1 MSVVTSA
8 AARRAVTYGLG
19 PLLTLG
25 LTQALQSG
33 EQISLSQAADGIKAH
48 FHTTDVLIG
57 LLPLAMAA
65 TGLFGAIPMGRLT
78 DTSRRTR
85 LIAAATVLWAFCMA
99 GVALSASLLMLFVL
113 RMGLGGIEASSMAA
127 VSLVADY
134 YPVVDRAKRIG
145 MYSGCALLGA
155 LFSFAVGGVLV
166 DTWGWRAAF
175 WPWIPLAAVVT
186 FLVLR
191 LPEPAR
197 GEQDA
202 DHAAFLAA
210 AVPPAVT
217 AALVETPADAA
228 LDASADA
235 EIGWREVFDRLRTV
249 PSFWCAILGVM
260 MAQLLLIAAQFWGIP
275 YFKRVHGFSTSKA
288 GGLAGAFG
296 AGAILGII
304 FGGFVSDR
312 LVRRGVVNARAYVAA
327 SSAAL
332 AVVTLGPAWYVHN
345 LVVGAPLFV
354 LGAMFLTG
362 AIPPT
367 EALIADVVPANMRG
381 RANTIRSAARVLSNA
396 GPFVVAVISTGFG
409 GTKGTGLRMGL
420 TLFTP
425 IMLFMTF
432 ALVRAARTYP
442 RDLAA
447 VCSEAEQRRSHEPSG
462 SPIP

>member
-1 MSVVTSA
+1 MATVTA
-8 AARRAVTYGLG
+8 APVRRAVAYSLG

-25 LTQALQSG
+25 LTQALQNG

-48 FHTTDVLIG
+48 FHTTDLLIG
-57 LLPLAMAA
+57 LLPLAMAV

-85 LIAAATVLWAFCMA
+85 LIAIATVLWAFCMA
-99 GVALSASLLMLFVL
+99 GVALSATLVMLFVL

-134 YPVVDRAKRIG
+134 YPVADRAKRIG

-166 DTWGWRAAF
+166 DQWGWRAAF
-175 WPWIPLAAVVT
+175 WPWVPIGAIVAL
-186 FLVLR
+186 LVLR

-202 DHAAFLAA
+202 DHAGVIAA
-210 AVPPAVT
+210 AVPPPASAVL
-217 AALVETPADAA
+217 AETPADAA
-228 LDASADA
+228 LESTVAHED
-235 EIGWREVFDRLRTV
+235 GWREVFARLRTV
-249 PSFWCAILGVM
+249 PSFWCAVLGVM
-260 MAQLLLIAAQFWGIP
+260 MAQLLLIAAQFWGIS
-275 YFKRVHGFSTSKA
+275 YFRRVHHFSVGKA

-312 LVRRGVVNARAYVAA
+312 LIKRGVVNARAYVAA
-327 SSAAL
+327 TSSAM
-332 AVVTLGPAWYVHN
+332 AVVTLTPAWYIQN
-345 LVVGAPLFV
+345 LTVGAPLFV

-362 AIPPT
+362 GIPPT
-367 EALIADVVPANMRG
+367 EALIADVVPATMRG
-381 RANTIRSAARVLSNA
+381 RANTIRSAVRVLSNA

-409 GTKGTGLRMGL
+409 GTQSSGLRMGL

-425 IMLFMTF
+425 IMLFMTV
-432 ALVRAARTYP
+432 AMVRAARTYP
-442 RDLAA
+442 RDLAT
-447 VCSEAEQRRSHEPSG
+447 VCAEAEQRRAAHPTG
-462 SPIP
+462 